1 MSDPLIEPDLQPP
14 RLPLL
19 LAAGLESMLDAIG
32 KLLLVAAALVV
43 VGEFAAVAL
52 RYGWSFSRPW
62 LQESVLA
69 ANAALF
75 LLGAAYTLR
84 HDEHVR
90 VDLWSR
96 RWSPRAQ
103 AWAELVGFGLFLLP
117 FCTLIAWGGWFYFMR
132 SWGMSEGSNQPGG
145 LPALY
150 LVKALIPA
158 AGLLLIAAGIARAL
172 RAVAVLTDKPLDA
185 QS

>member
-1 MSDPLIEPDLQPP
+1 MSDPLIEPDLPP
-14 RLPLL
+14 SRALL
-19 LAAGLESMLDAIG
+19 TVAAGLESLLDG
-32 KLLLVAAALVV
+32 VGRVLLVAAAVV
-43 VGEFAAVAL
+43 IVGEFAVVAL

-84 HDEHVR
+84 HDQHVR

-96 RWSPRAQ
+96 RWSARGQ
-103 AWAELVGFGLFLLP
+103 AWAEITGFAVFLLP
-117 FCTLIAWGGWFYFMR
+117 FSTLIVWVGWPYFLR
-132 SWGMSEGSNQPGG
+132 SWGMAEGSNQPGG

-150 LVKALIPA
+150 LIKALIPA
-158 AGLLLIAAGIARAL
+158 AGLLLIMAGSARAL
-172 RAVAVLTDKPLDA
+172 RAVAVLTERTEAD
-185 QS
+185 QQ